1 MVKDKYLLL
10 LGFSMVSLVIEIGFW
25 YLFIFW
31 LMNIFESGEV
41 FDLKFIEGFCYI
53 KYYLFGSYRFL
64 IIIVNEIFWF

>member
-41 FDLKFIEGFCYI
+41 FDVKVYRGILLYKILFI
-53 KYYLFGSYRFL
+53 
-64 IIIVNEIFWF
+64 W

>member
-41 FDLKFIEGFCYI
+41 FVKVYRGILLYKILFI
-53 KYYLFGSYRFL
+53 
-64 IIIVNEIFWF
+64 W